1 MAIQSGTAS
10 ARNSDLEIKAKMR
23 AIMVD
28 SQAAR
33 LETCP
38 PNMRGRAKLNT
49 NEAAV
54 GYVPKSLTSAL
65 EFDRIFA
72 HFKSVEIDLGCGD
85 GTFLTAMAMDNQSH
99 NFR

>member
-1 MAIQSGTAS
+1 
-10 ARNSDLEIKAKMR
+10 MR

-49 NEAAV
+49 NEAAAE
-54 GYVPKSLTSAL
+54 YAPKSLTSAL
-65 EFDRIFA
+65 EFDRIFSHLA
-72 HFKSVEIDLGCGD
+72 SVETCPVCAG
-85 GTFLTAMAMDNQSH
+85 GTFLTAMAGETPEH
-99 NFR
+99 NSLGIEPLLGRVRTVCRQGTR